1 MFNYPKGCEYL
12 YYRQFID
19 EYHKQ
24 SKDLLTFASCYAVNK
39 HFQDLGFNLLML
51 QDEMKRLNNE
61 EFFLRLLEVLGYSKF
76 IKESNKQKPQYTRI
90 MALLDMIR
98 DLPKEDLEE
107 AFNQMILE
115 NLDKIGWNGVSL
127 LTMHRAK
134 GLEFNTVF
142 IIGCNDEILPGFS
155 KKGPELEEQRR
166 CLYVAMTRAKERLF
180 ISCSQIHFINGV
192 LRKMKPSSFLLEAG
206 VKEASTIQFFGNY
219 WYNK

>member
-1 MFNYPKGCEYL
+1 MLETASNHVISMANEKYRKASKEFDGDASL
-12 YYRQFID
+12 YD
-19 EYHKQ
+19 ELSEIQ
-24 SKDLLTFASCYAVNK
+24 
-39 HFQDLGFNLLML
+39 
-51 QDEMKRLNNE
+51 
-61 EFFLRLLEVLGYSKF
+61 
-76 IKESNKQKPQYTRI
+76 
-90 MALLDMIR
+90 
-98 DLPKEDLEE
+98 ED
-107 AFNQMILE
+107 
-115 NLDKIGWNGVSL
+115 